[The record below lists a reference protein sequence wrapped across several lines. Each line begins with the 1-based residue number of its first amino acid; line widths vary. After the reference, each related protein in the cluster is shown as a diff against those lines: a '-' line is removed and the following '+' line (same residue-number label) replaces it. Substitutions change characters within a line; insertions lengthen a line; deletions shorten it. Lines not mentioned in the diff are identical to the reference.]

1 VNTFNQKSLGE
12 SIREFLKTY
21 RLEEKLTETRI
32 TLSWEKVMGN
42 HIAKY
47 TQKVTLKKKVLYV
60 DLTSSVMRNELM
72 LAREKI
78 IGMINKEVGDGQIE
92 DVIFR

>member
-1 VNTFNQKSLGE
+1 MNNFNQKSLGE

-21 RLEEKLTETRI
+21 QLEEKLTETRI
-32 TLSWEKVMGN
+32 TVSWEKVMGH

-47 TQKVTLKKKVLYV
+47 TQKVSLKKKVLYV
-60 DLTSSVMRNELM
+60 DLTSSVMRNELI

-78 IGMINKEVGDGQIE
+78 IKMINKEMGSQVVD
-92 DVIFR
+92 DVVFR